1 MSRSRSLRRLFGF
14 LVIPMLG
21 ALSPLIALPAVT
33 AHFGAHAWAAVA
45 IGQSIGGAAAV
56 IVELGWALN
65 GPQRVARATA
75 GNRRQM
81 LAAALATKLVVYLP
95 MAALA
100 VTISVLLAPA
110 HQFESALVAAGTAGV
125 GLSSAWFFVGS
136 GSPGRIMMTD
146 SLPRIIAVAAAAL
159 GIGLGGPLW
168 IYGLAIAIP
177 SALSPVLAVRV
188 TGVSRHD
195 FRIVSG
201 GRLLWAIKAQAV
213 ALSGRAVSALY
224 IALPITLVGIASPQS
239 VAVFA
244 GAERLQRMALTV
256 LQAVP
261 NYLQGWVGGGK
272 SIEERLDRAIKSILY
287 NGVLGIIAGTGF
299 ALLAPTVAHFV
310 FSGVVALPYSLSAL
324 SGLLIFIVCVSRATG
339 NITLV
344 ALRKINIISLSA
356 LTGAAVG
363 VPAILVF
370 SSLFGPHGA
379 LVGELLAEGT
389 VLAIQLI
396 AVVVYRRRRG
406 TNGDAK

>member
-1 MSRSRSLRRLFGF
+1 
-14 LVIPMLG
+14 
-21 ALSPLIALPAVT
+21 
-33 AHFGAHAWAAVA
+33 
-45 IGQSIGGAAAV
+45 
-56 IVELGWALN
+56 
-65 GPQRVARATA
+65 
-75 GNRRQM
+75 M

-100 VTISVLLAPA
+100 VTISILLAPA

-299 ALLAPTVAHFV
+299 ALLAPTFAHFV

-406 TNGDAK
+406 SNGDAK